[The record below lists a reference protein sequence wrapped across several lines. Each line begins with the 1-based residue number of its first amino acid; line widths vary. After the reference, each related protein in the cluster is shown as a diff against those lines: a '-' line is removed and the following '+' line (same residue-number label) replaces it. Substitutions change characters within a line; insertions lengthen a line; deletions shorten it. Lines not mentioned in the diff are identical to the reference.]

1 MAKLKRQ
8 VDPIFQDD
16 GGGYIA
22 PSIHPE
28 NIQTYEHPIEKTN
41 PIKSEGK
48 SEKKR
53 ILKKDLTLKTI
64 LKSIISQNNS
74 SNSTALPIVA
84 QGKYTMIIC
93 EKPAAAAKLAFSL
106 ADGSPVKKNIYGVPY
121 WELDHNGKSYVIA
134 SAVGHLY
141 GLKQSET
148 SKTWPMFNIEWA
160 EKEGFSRK
168 YVTALKI
175 LVRNADGY
183 ILATDY
189 DIEGELIGY
198 NVLRFIANTENARR
212 MKFSALTKWDL
223 TNSFDAMMEH
233 INFGQAYA
241 GETRHYLDW
250 FYGINLSRALMQAV
264 QAAGAFKIM
273 SIGRVQ
279 GPTLALLVKKEK
291 DIQAFKPTPYWQ
303 VFLSIGD
310 GKAVETVVE
319 VKFPENITSQEEAD
333 KFLRLKGKKGQAIT
347 ETIQNPLRP
356 FPPFD
361 LTTLQ
366 MESYKFF
373 GFSPAQ
379 TLAIAQ
385 KLYLHGLISYPRTSS
400 QKLPPTIGYNRIL
413 EKLGKAFPKLMKY
426 LDEGRRNRPVEGFK
440 SDPAHPA
447 IFPTGEQGKLLGDE
461 KRLYD
466 LIVKRFLACFAKDAI
481 IEERKIT
488 VTIGEK
494 QFFAS
499 GKKIIEQGWLEIYP
513 YKVHQQEL
521 PVLNGGVIVK
531 EARLEEKMTEPPRR
545 FSAASLVS
553 ELEKRNL
560 GTKTTRAMIVDTLYK
575 RGYVTGTLIQATE
588 LGIATVDSLEKHSP
602 LILDENL
609 TRGFEEKTEKILD
622 EKTEQEMKKDEE
634 NIIEEAKS
642 IIIKI
647 SEQFKKNELVIGKEL
662 LDATKHVE
670 QQKKES
676 SKLYTCPVCKQGN
689 LIMIRSRKGKR
700 FAGCERYPDCKTTF
714 PLPQFG
720 MIKVSDKKCEKCG
733 QPQLVLIKK
742 SRLPWYFCINPKCW
756 QVKEEK
762 VEKKDETKKEEVKKP
777 EKVKKVKKETVKKTV
792 EKKKAV
798 KTKL

>member
-1 MAKLKRQ
+1 MPKKKLLKKNEIE
-8 VDPIFQDD
+8 VIDNKI
-16 GGGYIA
+16 
-22 PSIHPE
+22 SNE
-28 NIQTYEHPIEKTN
+28 TSIEKTE
-41 PIKSEGK
+41 PIS
-48 SEKKR
+48 
-53 ILKKDLTLKTI
+53 D
-64 LKSIISQNNS
+64 
-74 SNSTALPIVA
+74 STVPVA
-84 QGKYTMIIC
+84 TSRKYTLIIA

-106 ADGSPVKKNIYGVPY
+106 ADGSPIKKNIYGVPY
-121 WELDHNGKSYVIA
+121 WELDHKGKSYVIA

-141 GLKQSET
+141 GLKQIET
-148 SKTWPMFNIEWA
+148 SKTWPMFNIEWQ

-168 YVTALKI
+168 YVTAMKI
-175 LVRNADGY
+175 LVKNADGY

-198 NVLRFIANTENARR
+198 NVLKFIAKTENARR

-223 TNSFDAMMEH
+223 TNSFDSMMEH

-291 DIQAFKPTPYWQ
+291 EIQAFKPTPYWQ
-303 VFLSIGD
+303 VFLSVGD

-333 KFLRLKGKKGQAIT
+333 KFLRLNGKKGQAVT
-347 ETIQNPLRP
+347 ETVKNPLRP

-361 LTTLQ
+361 LTALQ

-413 EKLGKAFPKLMKY
+413 DKLEKAFPKLMKY

-447 IFPTGEQGKLLGDE
+447 IFPTGEQGKITGDE
-461 KRLYD
+461 KRIYD
-466 LIVKRFLACFAKDAI
+466 LIVKRFLACFAKDAL
-481 IEERKIT
+481 IEDRKIT
-488 VTIGEK
+488 VTVGEK

-499 GKKIIEQGWLEIYP
+499 GKKIVEQGWLNIYP
-513 YKVHQQEL
+513 YKLHEQNL
-521 PVLNGGVIVK
+521 PVLNGEVIVK

-575 RGYVTGTLIQATE
+575 RGYITGTQIQATE

-634 NIIEEAKS
+634 NIIEEAKN

-647 SEQFKKNELVIGKEL
+647 SEQFKKNEEVIGKEL
-662 LDATKHVE
+662 LEATKHVE

-689 LIMIRSRKGKR
+689 LIMLRSRKGKR
-700 FAGCERYPDCKTTF
+700 FAGCDKYPDCKTTF

-720 MIKVSDKKCEKCG
+720 MIKVSEKKCEKCG

-742 SRLPWYFCINPKCW
+742 SRLPWYFCINPNCW

-762 VEKKDETKKEEVKKP
+762 KPEESKDVKKEEKVKKP
-777 EKVKKVKKETVKKTV
+777 EKVKKMKKETVKKTV
-792 EKKKAV
+792 VKEKKTAK
-798 KTKL
+798 KI